1 MCTFHLTA
9 PTLWLIRACTYL
21 LNLNVIKSEIGWV
34 LDNSWILASNSLAFI
49 LLTRHCCVLIS
60 GSPPLPHSCLH
71 FRSIERLTAA
81 DTSLQLLIPMLGS
94 SMRMLLLLPTVILV
108 VAEGII
114 RGVHLA
120 NSTLSAFRCA
130 PLILLLAQAG
140 KELTHLVSITRFEC
154 YSASLSQETTNNL
167 SCQAGCES
175 QFHSIFYHT
184 RDQGAFLKF
193 LQ

>member
-1 MCTFHLTA
+1 MGSWQFMDIGFKFASIYFTYTTLLCTHFWVSTSAALLLALSFHRASHYKAPSFVGCKVCTKTLRLTA
-9 PTLWLIRACTYL
+9 
-21 LNLNVIKSEIGWV
+21 NG
-34 LDNSWILASNSLAFI
+34 D
-49 LLTRHCCVLIS
+49 
-60 GSPPLPHSCLH
+60 
-71 FRSIERLTAA
+71 LTAA
-81 DTSLQLLIPMLGS
+81 DTSLQSLIPMLGS